1 MISLKNKNI
10 FIAGGSGYLG
20 SVLCEEILKLE
31 GNIFL
36 ADQDIKRSELVIK
49 KLQKKYPKSKIIF
62 SHLNMIEAESISKN
76 IKLAY
81 QKFKYID
88 GLVNA
93 TFGSTSDKLSQLT
106 AEKFNKANQINLT
119 GSFLLM
125 RGVANKMKKGGSIV
139 MFASMYGLVSPK
151 MEMYP
156 KNINPNP
163 VEYGAGKAGLN
174 QMVKYFSSYYGK
186 NNIRIN
192 AIVPGPFP
200 NITKAANNNKKFLSN
215 LKNSTMLKRFGK
227 PIETAKPTIFLLSD
241 ASSYM
246 TGHSLIAVSYT
257 HLRAHET

>member
-1 MISLKNKNI
+1 
-10 FIAGGSGYLG
+10 
-20 SVLCEEILKLE
+20 
-31 GNIFL
+31 
-36 ADQDIKRSELVIK
+36 
-49 KLQKKYPKSKIIF
+49 
-62 SHLNMIEAESISKN
+62 MIEPESISKN

-156 KNINPNP
+156 NNINPNP
-163 VEYGAGKAGLN
+163 VEYG
-174 QMVKYFSSYYGK
+174 
-186 NNIRIN
+186 
-192 AIVPGPFP
+192 VPGPFP

-246 TGHSLIAVSYT
+246 TGHSLIVDGGWTAW
-257 HLRAHET
+257 

>member
-20 SVLCEEILKLE
+20 SVLCEEILKLD
-31 GNIFL
+31 GNLFL

-62 SHLNMIEAESISKN
+62 SHLDMIDPKSISKN

-93 TFGSTSDKLSQLT
+93 TFGSTSEKLSKLT

-125 RGVANKMKKGGSIV
+125 RGVANKMKKV
-139 MFASMYGLVSPK
+139 EVS
-151 MEMYP
+151 
-156 KNINPNP
+156 
-163 VEYGAGKAGLN
+163 
-174 QMVKYFSSYYGK
+174 
-186 NNIRIN
+186 
-192 AIVPGPFP
+192 
-200 NITKAANNNKKFLSN
+200 
-215 LKNSTMLKRFGK
+215 
-227 PIETAKPTIFLLSD
+227 
-241 ASSYM
+241 
-246 TGHSLIAVSYT
+246 
-257 HLRAHET
+257 

>member
-1 MISLKNKNI
+1 MCIRDS
-10 FIAGGSGYLG
+10 
-20 SVLCEEILKLE
+20 
-31 GNIFL
+31 
-36 ADQDIKRSELVIK
+36 
-49 KLQKKYPKSKIIF
+49 
-62 SHLNMIEAESISKN
+62 
-76 IKLAY
+76 
-81 QKFKYID
+81 
-88 GLVNA
+88 
-93 TFGSTSDKLSQLT
+93 
-106 AEKFNKANQINLT
+106 NKANQINLT

-163 VEYGAGKAGLN
+163 IEYGAGKAGLN

-246 TGHSLIAVSYT
+246 TGHSLIVDGGWTAW
-257 HLRAHET
+257 

>member
-1 MISLKNKNI
+1 
-10 FIAGGSGYLG
+10 
-20 SVLCEEILKLE
+20 
-31 GNIFL
+31 
-36 ADQDIKRSELVIK
+36 
-49 KLQKKYPKSKIIF
+49 
-62 SHLNMIEAESISKN
+62 MIEPESISKN

-93 TFGSTSDKLSQLT
+93 TFGSTTDKLSELT

-192 AIVPGPFP
+192 AIVP
-200 NITKAANNNKKFLSN
+200 
-215 LKNSTMLKRFGK
+215 
-227 PIETAKPTIFLLSD
+227 
-241 ASSYM
+241 
-246 TGHSLIAVSYT
+246 VSYT
-257 HLRAHET
+257 HLTLPTT

>member
-62 SHLNMIEAESISKN
+62 SHLDMIDPKSISKN

-163 VEYGAGKAGLN
+163 IEYGAGKAGLN

-246 TGHSLIAVSYT
+246 TGHSLIVDGGWTAW
-257 HLRAHET
+257 

>member
-20 SVLCEEILKLE
+20 SVLCEEILKLD
-31 GNIFL
+31 GNLFL

-62 SHLNMIEAESISKN
+62 SHLNMIEPESISKN

-163 VEYGAGKAGLN
+163 IEYGAGKAGLN

-186 NNIRIN
+186 NC
-192 AIVPGPFP
+192 
-200 NITKAANNNKKFLSN
+200 
-215 LKNSTMLKRFGK
+215 
-227 PIETAKPTIFLLSD
+227 LLYTSD
-241 ASSYM
+241 A
-246 TGHSLIAVSYT
+246 AD
-257 HLRAHET
+257 E

>member
-20 SVLCEEILKLE
+20 SVLCEEILKLD
-31 GNIFL
+31 GNLFL

-62 SHLNMIEAESISKN
+62 SHLNMIEPESISKN

-93 TFGSTSDKLSQLT
+93 TFGSTSDKLSQL
-106 AEKFNKANQINLT
+106 
-119 GSFLLM
+119 
-125 RGVANKMKKGGSIV
+125 KKGGSIV

-246 TGHSLIAVSYT
+246 TGHSLIVDGGWTAW
-257 HLRAHET
+257 